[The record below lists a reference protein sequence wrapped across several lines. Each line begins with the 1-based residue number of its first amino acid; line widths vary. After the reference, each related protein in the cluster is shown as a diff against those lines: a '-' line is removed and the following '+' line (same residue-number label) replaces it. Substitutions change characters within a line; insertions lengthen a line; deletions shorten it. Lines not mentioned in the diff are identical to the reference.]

1 MSQSTFALRLGATA
15 SRQIVDLHTM
25 YGYLLCF
32 VLIGYAT
39 LGKGFAYV
47 GIPPLFIGEI
57 VFFLGILVVI
67 RSGCG
72 IAMLASIPS
81 ILLILLIT
89 LVLMRTIPY
98 IGTYGINAARDSVVA
113 VYGLFAFIVI
123 ALLLERPERLSSVL
137 AAYSRFAWFYGL
149 GAMALL
155 NSSAF
160 LGSLMP
166 AWPFGGIP
174 LVYVRLGE
182 GSAHLAG
189 AAVFAILGLRRV
201 GPMWMAVTLLNIGM
215 AAVSRGAMLTS
226 LVPIG
231 LVAILGRERKRFG
244 LVLLIGSALFAF
256 TYGLGLEMPL
266 PGGRSIGPQQIINGF
281 ESVIGNSDKSNLD
294 GTKTWRLNWWQS
306 IVDYTVNGP
315 YFWTGKGFGVNLAE
329 DDNYEVGHEIGG
341 PPVRSPHSV
350 NMTMLARAGVPGLIL
365 WVVTLVG
372 WFGMLFRMMVVAR
385 RHGDFRWADIFLWIA
400 CYGSAIVVDA
410 SFDVALE
417 GPMLGIWFW
426 CLFGLGIA
434 ATMIYRTILNAYRAV
449 PPT

>member
-1 MSQSTFALRLGATA
+1 MSQSISAVRLSATS
-15 SRQIVDLHTM
+15 SRQAVDLHTL
-25 YGYLLCF
+25 YGCLLCF

-39 LGKGFAYV
+39 LGKGFAYI
-47 GIPPLFIGEI
+47 GIPPLFVGEI
-57 VFFLGILVVI
+57 VLFLGIFVVI
-67 RSGCG
+67 RSGCA

-81 ILLILLIT
+81 VLLVLLIT
-89 LVLMRTIPY
+89 LVLIRTIPY
-98 IGTYGINAARDSVVA
+98 VGAYGMDSARDSVVV

-123 ALLLERPERLSSVL
+123 AMLLERPERLSWVL

-149 GAMALL
+149 TAMALL

-189 AAVFAILGLRRV
+189 AAVFAILGLRQV
-201 GPMWMAVTLLNIGM
+201 GAVWMLVTLLSIGM
-215 AAVSRGAMLTS
+215 TAVSRGAMLSS

-231 LVAILGRERKRFG
+231 LVAVLGRERKRFG
-244 LVLLIGSALFAF
+244 LVLLAASTLFAV

-266 PGGRSIGPQQIINGF
+266 PGGRSIGPEQIINGF
-281 ESVIGNSDKSNLD
+281 ASVVGTSDKSNLD
-294 GTKTWRLNWWQS
+294 GTKTWRLNWWHT
-306 IVDYTVNGP
+306 IIDYTIEGP

-329 DDNYEVGHEIGG
+329 DDGYEVGHELGG

-350 NMTMLARAGVPGLIL
+350 NMTMLARAGVPGLVL
-365 WVVTLVG
+365 WAVTLMG
-372 WFGMLFRMMVVAR
+372 WFGMLFRMMIISR
-385 RHGDFRWADIFLWIA
+385 RHGDFRWSDIFLWIA
-400 CYGSAIVVDA
+400 CYGAAIVIDA

-434 ATMIYRTILNAYRAV
+434 AAMIYRTILGAYKTT
-449 PPT
+449 PQG